1 MPTPASTTAPPPP
14 DPPVNVEID
23 GLLVEA
29 ARDVAELRLTTPR
42 GSNAVEKYEAVLA
55 LDPGNGAARQG
66 LNAVSDRYVDLASTA
81 LARGQLAAAR
91 RYLELAQSIAPDNAR
106 AQALRRELDARQQ
119 QQPHRSAEETVAA
132 EWRGGLYDRVQGFI
146 ERNQARPPR
155 PPSRA
160 EQIPDRLGGQ
170 R

>member
-1 MPTPASTTAPPPP
+1 MEA
-14 DPPVNVEID
+14 EID
-23 GLLVEA
+23 GLLAEA
-29 ARDVAELRLTTPR
+29 AKDVAGLRLTTPR
-42 GSNAVEKYEAVLA
+42 GSNAVEKYETVLA
-55 LDPGNGAARQG
+55 LDPGNDAARQG
-66 LNAVSDRYVDLASTA
+66 LSAVSDRYVDLASTA

-106 AQALRRELDARQQ
+106 AHTLRRELEARQQ
-119 QQPHRSAEETVAA
+119 QPPRRSAEETVAA
-132 EWRGGLYDRVQGFI
+132 DWHGGLYDRVQDFL

>member
-1 MPTPASTTAPPPP
+1 MTIPPRPE
-14 DPPVNVEID
+14 PPVNAEID
-23 GLLVEA
+23 GLLAEA
-29 ARDVAELRLTTPR
+29 ARDLAALRLTTPR

-55 LDPGNGAARQG
+55 LDPGNDAARQG
-66 LNAVSDRYVDLASTA
+66 LNAVSDRYVDLATTA

-91 RYLELAQSIAPDNAR
+91 RYLELAQSIAPDNAK
-106 AQALRRELDARQQ
+106 AQSLHRELELRQQ
-119 QQPHRSAEETVAA
+119 QPARRSAEETVAA
-132 EWRGGLYDRVQGFI
+132 EWRGGLYDRVQSLL